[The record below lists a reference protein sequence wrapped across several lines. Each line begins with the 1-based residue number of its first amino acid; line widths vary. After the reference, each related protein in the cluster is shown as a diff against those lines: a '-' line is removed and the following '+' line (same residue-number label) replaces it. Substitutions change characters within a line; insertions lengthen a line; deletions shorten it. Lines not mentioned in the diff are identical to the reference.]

1 VRRCDAPLRRLRDL
15 GNQNAFPAVIQAV
28 KLLEILKVAV
38 AAIWAHKLRS
48 ALTLLGMI
56 VGVTAFVTVVSL
68 IQGFNVY
75 IDEKIAGIGAKS
87 FSVQRFNPFEDFKD
101 TDTIAAAQRRNKELT
116 LDDYQ
121 YLKDRAQL
129 IGKIGAKARGS
140 PSLVKRNDQILE
152 DVFVIGATANTAD
165 IDNRTIANGRF
176 FIDSEN
182 DGAARVAYVGADI
195 ASKLFPAG
203 NPIGGEIDIRGLPY
217 RVIGVEEVKGTVF
230 GIPQD
235 SFIVIPL
242 KTYQVNFG
250 PLMRQRSLYFT
261 ATSKTDETFND
272 AVEEARLLMRARR
285 HLGPNEKDNFGI
297 VTPDAITGLRD
308 RLFGTIFL
316 VAIAVPGIA
325 MIVGA
330 IVIMNIMLV
339 SVTER
344 TKEIGLRKSLGARK
358 ADILKQFLVE
368 AITLATIGG
377 AVGIFLAWIVG
388 KIVTASFF
396 PTYLSLGAILLA
408 LGASGGVGILS
419 GIVPAWKAARL
430 DPIEALR
437 AET

>member
-1 VRRCDAPLRRLRDL
+1 MNLVE
-15 GNQNAFPAVIQAV
+15 V
-28 KLLEILKVAV
+28 LKVAV

-121 YLKDRAQL
+121 YLKEHATL
-129 IGKIGAKARGS
+129 IGKIGAKARGT
-140 PSLVKRNDQILE
+140 PSLIKRNDQSLE

-176 FIDSEN
+176 FTETEA
-182 DGAARVAYVGADI
+182 DGAARVAYIGADI
-195 ASKLFPAG
+195 ATKLFPAG
-203 NPIGGEIDIRGLPY
+203 NPVGGEIDIRGLPY
-217 RVIGVEEVKGTVF
+217 RVLGVEEVKGTVF

-242 KTYQVNFG
+242 KTYSLDYG
-250 PLMRQRSLYFT
+250 PLIRQRSLYFT
-261 ATSKTDETFND
+261 ATSRTDDKFND
-272 AVEEARLLMRARR
+272 AVEEARYMMRARR
-285 HLGPNEKDNFGI
+285 RLGPNEKDNFGI

-316 VAIAVPGIA
+316 VAIFVPGIA
-325 MIVGA
+325 LVVGA

-358 ADILKQFLVE
+358 TDILKQFLLE

-377 AVGIFLAWIVG
+377 ATGIFLAWIVG
-388 KIVTASFF
+388 KIVTATFF
-396 PTYLSLGAILLA
+396 PTYLSIFAVLGALA
-408 LGASGGVGILS
+408 ASGGVGILS

-437 AET
+437 ADG

>member
-1 VRRCDAPLRRLRDL
+1 M
-15 GNQNAFPAVIQAV
+15 
-28 KLLEILKVAV
+28 KLIEILKVAV

-101 TDTIAAAQRRNKELT
+101 TDTIAAAQRRNKDLT
-116 LDDYQ
+116 LEDYE
-121 YLKDRAQL
+121 YLKERATL
-129 IGKIGAKARGS
+129 VAKLGAKARGT
-140 PSLVKRNDQILE
+140 PSEIKRGDQVLE
-152 DVFVIGATANTAD
+152 DVIVIGATANTAD
-165 IDNRTIANGRF
+165 IDNRNINNGRF
-176 FIDSEN
+176 FADSEA
-182 DGAARVAYVGADI
+182 DGAARVAYIGADI
-195 ASKLFPAG
+195 ATKLFPAG
-203 NPIGGEIDIRGLPY
+203 NPIGGEISIRGLPY
-217 RVIGVEEVKGTVF
+217 RVLGVEAVKGTVF

-235 SFIVIPL
+235 NFIVIPL
-242 KTYQVNFG
+242 KTYALDFG
-250 PLMRQRSLYFT
+250 PLVRHRSLYFT
-261 ATSKTDETFND
+261 GTSKTDETFND
-272 AVEEARLLMRARR
+272 AVEEVRFLLRARR
-285 HLGPNEKDNFGI
+285 HLATNAKDNFGI

-325 MIVGA
+325 LIVGA

-339 SVTER
+339 SVTKR

-368 AITLATIGG
+368 AVTMATIGG
-377 AVGIFLAWIVG
+377 AIGIILAWIVG
-388 KIVTASFF
+388 KVVTAMIF
-396 PTYLSLGAILLA
+396 PTYLSLFAVLGALA
-408 LGASGGVGILS
+408 ASGGVGILS

-437 AET
+437 AD

>member
-1 VRRCDAPLRRLRDL
+1 M
-15 GNQNAFPAVIQAV
+15 N
-28 KLLEILKVAV
+28 LLEVLKVAV

-116 LDDYQ
+116 LDDYE
-121 YLKDRAQL
+121 YIKDHATL
-129 IGKIGAKARGS
+129 VGKIGAKARGT
-140 PSLVKRNDQILE
+140 PSLIKRNDQVLE
-152 DVFVIGATANTAD
+152 DVLVIGATANTAD

-176 FIDSEN
+176 FTDTEA
-182 DGAARVAYVGADI
+182 DGGARVAYIGADI
-195 ASKLFPAG
+195 ATKLFPGG

-217 RVIGVEEVKGTVF
+217 RVLGVEEVKGTVF

-242 KTYQVNFG
+242 KTYSLDFG
-250 PLMRQRSLYFT
+250 PLIRQRSLYFT
-261 ATSKTDETFND
+261 ATSKTDPQFND
-272 AVEEARLLMRARR
+272 AVEEVRFMMRARR
-285 HLGPNEKDNFGI
+285 HLAFKEKDNFGI

-316 VAIAVPGIA
+316 VAIFVPGIA
-325 MIVGA
+325 LIVGA

-344 TKEIGLRKSLGARK
+344 TKEIGLRKSLGARR

-377 AVGIFLAWIVG
+377 AVGIFLAWVVG
-388 KIVTASFF
+388 KIVTATFF
-396 PTYLSLGAILLA
+396 PTYLSLLAVLGALA
-408 LGASGGVGILS
+408 ASGGVGILS

-437 AET
+437 ADG